1 MHPPAPWLICNGSA
15 VSRIVY
21 QRLFATIGST
31 YGSGDGITTFN
42 LPDLRGRVPV
52 GLDAS
57 GVRTTVAGSLGNSGG
72 NATHRITAAQLP
84 SHSHNVG
91 SISMSSTGGH
101 YHTINDPGHNHGG
114 STGASGFLNG
124 NGRWHA

>member
-1 MHPPAPWLICNGSA
+1 
-15 VSRIVY
+15 
-21 QRLFATIGST
+21 
-31 YGSGDGITTFN
+31 
-42 LPDLRGRVPV
+42 
-52 GLDAS
+52 
-57 GVRTTVAGSLGNSGG
+57 
-72 NATHRITAAQLP
+72 RITAAQLP

-124 NGRWHA
+124 NGRWHAGKDGWRIAEGTHSHSIPTGRTGISVNYAGDHSHTLSGYTGPVGNGEQFSIMQPYQTMNYIIYTD